1 MPESQMKRKRGF
13 LSNLKDIFKLNK
25 TRRNSTSPSEI
36 AKYRMKRVEAFSKR
50 INDTRRRH
58 SIRNRPPTPMN
69 RKSSQNKSI
78 KRSPIYQNNPMH
90 HNSEN
95 KHWVKL
101 ENQQKY
107 KVDQYGV
114 IWVRS

>member
-1 MPESQMKRKRGF
+1 MPESQIKKKRGF
-13 LSNLKDIFKLNK
+13 FSKLKDVFKKNK
-25 TRRNSTSPSEI
+25 TRRNSISPSEI
-36 AKYRMKRVEAFSKR
+36 AKYHM
-50 INDTRRRH
+50 NTRRRH

-78 KRSPIYQNNPMH
+78 KRTPMHQNNPMH

-101 ENQQKY
+101 ENQGRY
-107 KVDQYGV
+107 KVDQNGV